1 MATVTSVEAK
11 RSLRPVD
18 AAYPFPGQ
26 CRNRHPWA
34 VRRHP
39 HCDLA
44 DLHRA

>member
-1 MATVTSVEAK
+1 MATGTSIDAK
-11 RSLRPVD
+11 RSLRL
-18 AAYPFPGQ
+18 AEAGYPFPGE

-39 HCDLA
+39 HRDLA